1 MLWIHQGSDTEGA
14 TWPDDLDAMITPIEL
29 HLSCHNG
36 IELIAEFSMLKDN
49 ITLVDTEV
57 IAFAGQHCDG
67 IQLKICVDVHN
78 GIEVALKG
86 RGQSMRW
93 QAVIPRQAGSTT

>member
-1 MLWIHQGSDTEGA
+1 
-14 TWPDDLDAMITPIEL
+14 
-29 HLSCHNG
+29 
-36 IELIAEFSMLKDN
+36 MLKYN
-49 ITLVDTEV
+49 VTLVDTEM
-57 IAFAGQHCDG
+57 IAFSGQRRDG

-93 QAVIPRQAGSTT
+93 QAVIQRQAGSTSWPA